1 MKSRSFIWLSL
12 GMDLLL
18 AVAKFTAAA
27 FTGSSAMISEGI
39 HSTIDA
45 TSQVLLIWGIHTSRK
60 QPDEKRPFGYGKE
73 LYFWSFIVS
82 LIIFLVGGCISIYEG
97 FLRMKRPAAEGTGIW
112 NYIILGLALVLT
124 LISMTSA
131 SKAFKRQRGEVHF
144 WKAVIGTK
152 DPTTLIVLLGDYAD
166 ISGILIALAG
176 IYLGHRL
183 KNPLFDGMASILIG
197 FILALISGL
206 LIRESKSLLVGE
218 IPSRN
223 KLKEALE
230 IAGSDSSV
238 IKIKKHFSTVMAPD
252 YLILIMETVFKAD
265 LTTSQITEVIQ
276 RISHNIQKECPTIK
290 QIFMEPVK

>member
-1 MKSRSFIWLSL
+1 M
-12 GMDLLL
+12 
-18 AVAKFTAAA
+18 AAA

-45 TSQVLLIWGIHTSRK
+45 TSQVLLIWGIRTSK
-60 QPDEKRPFGYGKE
+60 KKPDEKRPFGYGKE
-73 LYFWSFIVS
+73 LFFWSFIVS

-97 FLRMKRPAAEGTGIW
+97 ILRMKRPAAEGTGMW
-112 NYIILGLALVLT
+112 NYIILSLALVLT

-131 SKAFKRQRGEVHF
+131 SKAFKKQRGELPF
-144 WKAVIGTK
+144 WKAVIGTR

-166 ISGILIALAG
+166 ISGIVIALIG

-183 KNPLFDGMASILIG
+183 KNPLFDGMASIVIG
-197 FILALISGL
+197 VILALISWL

-218 IPSRN
+218 VPSRN

-230 IAGSDSSV
+230 IAGSDPSV
-238 IKIKKHFSTVMAPD
+238 LSIQKHFSTVMAPD
-252 YLILIMETVFKAD
+252 YLVLVMETVFKET
-265 LTTSQITEVIQ
+265 LTSGQILEVIQ
-276 RISHNIQKECPTIK
+276 RITQNIQKECPTIK